1 MSSSCCG
8 THLCGL
14 SVCKSA
20 CSASSTGR
28 TATPPCSK
36 DMPHSFIPL
45 YENLQKFLAR
55 AKMQQPETDA
65 PMSPQQ
71 KPQNHPAGCT
81 MENTHFPNLRK
92 SSQRG
97 QEDKS
102 NHSTDTFSN
111 NLSFYLSFCLN
122 FLIKSIFHIFDL
134 PLMNNHINY
143 SRHFFFIS
151 EQIFFS
157 QSLFFFPTRTSFNS
171 QLWQLHRE

>member
-1 MSSSCCG
+1 
-8 THLCGL
+8 
-14 SVCKSA
+14 
-20 CSASSTGR
+20 
-28 TATPPCSK
+28 
-36 DMPHSFIPL
+36 
-45 YENLQKFLAR
+45 
-55 AKMQQPETDA
+55 
-65 PMSPQQ
+65 MSPQQ

-81 MENTHFPNLRK
+81 TENTHFPNLRK

-143 SRHFFFIS
+143 SRHFFYIWAN
-151 EQIFFS
+151 IFFPKP
-157 QSLFFFPTRTSFNS
+157 FFLSHTHLI
-171 QLWQLHRE
+171 QLPIMAAAQGISDFVLGYQNVIDNNKTCSATVTESGKKPPLLQNW